1 MCILFNLVQIL
12 GIWYLCKYHL
22 LLVTRLF
29 LDLHKDD
36 QTTGEPVGGKRQRK
50 PNRRYF
56 EDEGDAAGGGTP
68 VNRLASGDSE
78 GEEMSTRL
86 SWRTVEADGPADMIG
101 RHGTLRGPVL
111 RNSSRPNLSIV
122 QRSKPINNVMV
133 CTHSL
138 MFCCLALVR
147 LGVQGNRL

>member
-1 MCILFNLVQIL
+1 M
-12 GIWYLCKYHL
+12 
-22 LLVTRLF
+22 
-29 LDLHKDD
+29 DLHKDE

-56 EDEGDAAGGGTP
+56 EDEGEAAGGGTP

-86 SWRTVEADGPADMIG
+86 SWRTVETDGPADMIG

-111 RNSSRPNLSIV
+111 RNSSRPNLSLV
-122 QRSKPINNVMV
+122 QRSKPMNGVMV
-133 CTHSL
+133 CTLS
-138 MFCCLALVR
+138 CLF
-147 LGVQGNRL
+147 GVWLL